1 IIIHGSNPYDETTW
15 SDPVHVNFMGYDTSP
30 FWDQNGDAYILTIP
44 SPAIQLAKVNLT
56 TARVGN
62 WSTLWTGTGGE
73 APEGP
78 HLYYGDSMYYL
89 MIAEGGTG
97 DNHMETMAQSKTLL
111 GPYESNPANP
121 VLTAANTTRFF
132 QTIGHADLFQDAL
145 DNWWAVAL
153 ATREDTT
160 HDYHPMGRE
169 TVLTPVTWE
178 TGEWPVF
185 SIVEGEMEG
194 WARPPAGSIAGD
206 GPWITDGYAMDF
218 APGSSL
224 PLQLTHWRFPANA
237 SYEISPAE
245 HPYTLKLNPSS
256 ANLTYD
262 LKSAPPG
269 GQAFLGQL
277 NEEAGVTSFLQ
288 QNKHVELGV
297 VLLQANEP
305 YLRVRGVSTVTLP
318 SYQTAL
324 PAAWA
329 NTTLHLEI
337 KALNWTHYALS
348 IGPAASMSSM
358 KTLAYPINS
367 ALGGGFTGTF
377 VGVYATSNG
386 GDGSTPA
393 YFSNWTYL
401 PQGQFIN

>member
-1 IIIHGSNPYDETTW
+1 
-15 SDPVHVNFMGYDTSP
+15 MGYDTSP
-30 FWDQNGDAYILTIP
+30 FWDQNGDAYIVG
-44 SPAIQLAKVNLT
+44 SHAWQVYPAIQLAKVNLT

-121 VLTAANTTRFF
+121 VLTAANTTRFCKF
-132 QTIGHADLFQDAL
+132 YKISASQITTHLCVPVQTIGHADLFQDAL

-262 LKSAPPG
+262 LNVNMDYMPTTV
-269 GQAFLGQL
+269 

>member
-1 IIIHGSNPYDETTW
+1 
-15 SDPVHVNFMGYDTSP
+15 MGYDTSP
-30 FWDQNGDAYILTIP
+30 FWDQNGDAYIVG
-44 SPAIQLAKVNLT
+44 SHAWQVYPAIQLAKVNLT